1 MTHQAEISHV
11 KSLHQ
16 ETILAKP
23 NVLGVGIGYK
33 VRGRKETEELCVIA
47 LVRQKIPL
55 AGLAPEALVPK
66 EVDGIS
72 TDVLQVGHVRAFA
85 SRTDRWRPIPGG
97 VSVGHFKITAGTL
110 GCVVRDRDSGDRL
123 MLSNNHVL
131 ANSNQAQQ
139 GDPILQPGPA
149 DGGRVETDTVAGLMR
164 YVPIQFQQEPPTCG
178 LAMTVATIANLAA
191 KLLGS
196 QHRLEVI
203 KVDPEAVNVA
213 DAAVAKPVN
222 GVELM
227 DEILDIGVVGG
238 TTPAKL
244 GMQVRKSGRSTGF
257 TSGRITVLDATLNVN
272 YGDRVARF
280 EDQIVTTAMSSPGDS
295 GSLLVAGDSLL
306 AVGLLFAGSSQ
317 ATIYNP
323 IQRVLDALK
332 VVL

>member
-1 MTHQAEISHV
+1 
-11 KSLHQ
+11 
-16 ETILAKP
+16 
-23 NVLGVGIGYK
+23 
-33 VRGRKETEELCVIA
+33 
-47 LVRQKIPL
+47 
-55 AGLAPEALVPK
+55 
-66 EVDGIS
+66 
-72 TDVLQVGHVRAFA
+72 
-85 SRTDRWRPIPGG
+85 
-97 VSVGHFKITAGTL
+97 
-110 GCVVRDRDSGDRL
+110 